1 MSPEALSRVA
11 ASVQPLVF
19 ETGIPATPYATRGT
33 TFLVGYEGRAFVLT
47 ARHALNP
54 GNLAPL
60 CIFPSDTSRRILPL
74 MDVFFVPEEYVAD
87 DFMDLAV
94 IEIDVSKIAHPEL
107 AQAHLI
113 DLGRACGDWTSF
125 PDRSSFVVLGYP
137 EEHSFVDYDQEELA
151 TGRIA
156 LFGRY
161 YGPSSLPYLHELEIL
176 DALSLSTFSGFSG
189 APVLAWT
196 EQLGG
201 PAQITLCGMALRG
214 TPTSGRIHFLDRSV
228 LLDALKV
235 KCAKT

>member
-1 MSPEALSRVA
+1 MSPEALSRLA

-19 ETGIPATPYATRGT
+19 ETGIPETPYATAGT

-54 GNLAPL
+54 DNLSPV
-60 CIFPSDTSRRILPL
+60 CIFPSDTSQRILPL
-74 MDVFFVPEEYVAD
+74 MDVFFVSKEHVPD
-87 DFMDLAV
+87 DFADIAV

-107 AQAHLI
+107 AQARLI
-113 DLGRACGDWTSF
+113 DFGRACGDWVSF
-125 PDRSSFVVLGYP
+125 RDRSRFVVLGYP
-137 EEHSFVDYDQEELA
+137 DEHSFVDYDQEALA

-161 YGPSSLPYLHELEIL
+161 RGTSQLPYLHELEIL
-176 DALSLSTFSGFSG
+176 DAPPLSTFSGFSG
-189 APVLAWT
+189 APVFAWT
-196 EQLGG
+196 EWPNE

-214 TPTSGRIHFLDRSV
+214 SPTSRRIHFLDRSV
-228 LLDALKV
+228 LLYALKL